1 MIKSLKIS
9 KKLENYIAEHS
20 YELNPV
26 QKEIINHNEKMGSQK
41 KMQISVTQGYFFQFF
56 IKSFN
61 IKKVLEIGTFTGYSS
76 LTMALA
82 LPKNGHITCLDKN
95 KTTSEIA
102 KNFFIKAGIQK
113 KIDIFLGPALDNL
126 IKLIN
131 DKKKFDMVFIDA
143 DKDNY
148 KKYFDLTLKLINKKS
163 FILIDNVLW
172 HGVLLMEVKMINL
185 PI

>member
-9 KKLENYIAEHS
+9 KKLEDYISEHS

-26 QKEIINHNEKMGSQK
+26 QKEIINYNEKMGSQK

-95 KTTSEIA
+95 KKTSEIA
-102 KNFFIKAGIQK
+102 KNFFTKGWYSK
-113 KIDIFLGPALDNL
+113 KNR
-126 IKLIN
+126 
-131 DKKKFDMVFIDA
+131 
-143 DKDNY
+143 
-148 KKYFDLTLKLINKKS
+148 YFFRPS
-163 FILIDNVLW
+163 FR
-172 HGVLLMEVKMINL
+172 
-185 PI
+185 